1 MRVKVEG
8 KPVGGRWAKL
18 FGMTIGEQVDFT
30 ALDQNGA
37 EVTLSQFRGKPV
49 VLFFYPRADTP
60 GCTIEACEFRDLY
73 SDLKAAGAVLL
84 GISRDPV
91 KAQKKFADKFSLP
104 YTLLSDP
111 ELAICNQFGLVSQGS
126 MYGKPVTKI
135 ERSTFVFDREGK
147 LEAEFR
153 KVKPEGH
160 AAEILALVKGVS

>member
-1 MRVKVEG
+1 MQ
-8 KPVGGRWAKL
+8 
-18 FGMTIGEQVDFT
+18 IGDQVDFE
-30 ALDQNGA
+30 LQDQNGQP
-37 EVTLSQFRGKPV
+37 VKLSQFRGSPV

-60 GCTIEACEFRDLY
+60 GCTVEACEFRDLY
-73 SDLKAAGAVLL
+73 SELKSAGAVLL
-84 GISRDPV
+84 GISRDAV

-104 YTLLSDP
+104 YTLLADP
-111 ELAICNQFGLVSQGS
+111 DLKVCNQFAVVSEGS

-160 AAEILALVKGVS
+160 AAQMLALVKGVS

>member
-1 MRVKVEG
+1 MQ
-8 KPVGGRWAKL
+8 
-18 FGMTIGEQVDFT
+18 IGEQVDFE
-30 ALDQNGA
+30 LQDQNGESVSLA
-37 EVTLSQFRGKPV
+37 QFRGSPV

-60 GCTIEACEFRDLY
+60 GCTVEACEFRDLY
-73 SDLKAAGAVLL
+73 SDQKAEGAVLL

-91 KAQKKFADKFSLP
+91 KAQKKFAEKFSLP
-104 YTLLSDP
+104 YRLLADP
-111 ELAICNQFGLVSQGS
+111 DLVVCKQFDLVREGS

-160 AAEILALVKGVS
+160 AAEMLALVKGVS

>member
-1 MRVKVEG
+1 
-8 KPVGGRWAKL
+8 
-18 FGMTIGEQVDFT
+18 MTIGDVVDFT
-30 ALDQNGA
+30 AHDQNGA
-37 EVTLSQFRGKPV
+37 EVKLSQFRGAPV

-60 GCTIEACEFRDLY
+60 GCTVEACEFRDLY
-73 SDLKAAGAVLL
+73 SDLKAAGAVVL

-104 YTLLSDP
+104 YTLLADP
-111 ELAICNQFGLVSQGS
+111 DLAICKQFDLVREGS

-160 AAEILALVKGVS
+160 AAEMLALVKGVQ

>member
-1 MRVKVEG
+1 MQ
-8 KPVGGRWAKL
+8 
-18 FGMTIGEQVDFT
+18 IGDQVDFE
-30 ALDQNGA
+30 LQDQNGENVSLA
-37 EVTLSQFRGKPV
+37 QFRGSPV

-60 GCTIEACEFRDLY
+60 GCTVEACEFRDLY

-104 YTLLSDP
+104 YALLADP
-111 ELAICNQFGLVSQGS
+111 ELKVCKQFDLVREGS

-160 AAEILALVKGVS
+160 AAEMLALVKGVS

>member
-1 MRVKVEG
+1 MQ
-8 KPVGGRWAKL
+8 
-18 FGMTIGEQVDFT
+18 IGDQVDFE
-30 ALDQNGA
+30 LQDQNGENVSLA
-37 EVTLSQFRGKPV
+37 QFRGSPV

-60 GCTIEACEFRDLY
+60 GCTVEACEFRDLY

-84 GISRDPV
+84 GISRDAV

-104 YTLLSDP
+104 YTLLADP
-111 ELAICNQFGLVSQGS
+111 ELKVCKQFDLVREGS

-160 AAEILALVKGVS
+160 AAEMLALVKGVS